1 MDAIWQVYFLETGL
15 GWAILG
21 GAAALMFGG
30 IGSARG
36 IRTAAGQGAGVL
48 SEKPELF
55 GKVFPLIAL
64 PGTQGIYGFVYAF
77 LLLFQIG
84 LFDEI
89 RISPVA
95 GLTLAVVGFGAGL
108 VLWLS
113 AVYQGQTSA
122 ASISLVAKKPDQF
135 GRAIILPGMVE
146 FYAMLAFLV
155 ALIFLLS
162 LEWPVQE
169 AAAAAGAAG

>member
-1 MDAIWQVYFLETGL
+1 MEAFWDVYFLQTGF

-21 GAAALMFGG
+21 AAAALMFGG
-30 IGSARG
+30 MGSAGG

-77 LLLFQIG
+77 LVLSQIKF
-84 LFDEI
+84 FDAI
-89 RISPVA
+89 DVSPMA
-95 GLTLAVVGFGAGL
+95 GVTIGIVGVCAGV
-108 VLWLS
+108 VLWQS
-113 AVYQGQTSA
+113 ALYQGQASA
-122 ASISLVAKKPDQF
+122 ASINLVAKKPDQF

-146 FYAMLAFLV
+146 FYAMLAFLI

-162 LEWPVQE
+162 LEWPAK
-169 AAAAAGAAG
+169 AAAVASGAGG